1 LLNQHPFQGAN
12 MMMTI
17 GCFHAHY
24 SNIAL
29 IEEAL
34 APYEVELVHYVD
46 PGLDRLKHDADFSEA
61 FTREKVTQTLQW
73 IAHCHADAI
82 LVTCTLFAA
91 VLEQET
97 QHVPVPVVGI
107 DDPLLQEMKR
117 VPGRYILAFTNP
129 ATIEGTM
136 ARVNQVL
143 QQDDEN
149 RQRNGIETV
158 EAEAILI
165 PGTFELIMRGD
176 KEGYLAT
183 VIAGLQQI
191 AEQSPGSTVVAAQLS
206 MAPAAARVTADTG
219 MLIFSPLA
227 SLSAYLEK
235 KLSLAHR

>member
-1 LLNQHPFQGAN
+1 
-12 MMMTI
+12 MMTI

-24 SNIAL
+24 SNIEL

-46 PGLDRLKHDADFSEA
+46 PGLDRLKQHDADFTEA
-61 FTREKVTQTLQW
+61 VTREKVSQTLQW
-73 IAHCHADAI
+73 IAHCHADAT

-91 VLEQET
+91 VLEQEA
-97 QHVPVPVVGI
+97 QYVPVPVVGI
-107 DDPLLQEMKR
+107 DDPLLLEMKR

-136 ARVNQVL
+136 ARVNQAL
-143 QQDDEN
+143 RQDDEN
-149 RQRNGIETV
+149 GQRKGIDAVETESV
-158 EAEAILI
+158 LI
-165 PGTFELIMRGD
+165 PSTFELIMRGD
-176 KEGYLAT
+176 KEGYLAA
-183 VIAGLQQI
+183 VSAGLQQI

>member
-1 LLNQHPFQGAN
+1 

-24 SNIAL
+24 SNIVL

-46 PGLDRLKHDADFSEA
+46 PGLDRLKHDADFTEA
-61 FTREKVTQTLQW
+61 VTHEKVSQTLQW

-91 VLEQET
+91 VLEQEAK
-97 QHVPVPVVGI
+97 HVPVPVVGI
-107 DDPLLQEMKR
+107 DDPLLQEMQQN
-117 VPGRYILAFTNP
+117 PGEYILAFTNP

-136 ARVNQVL
+136 VRVNQASL
-143 QQDDEN
+143 QQGDEDG
-149 RQRNGIETV
+149 QRNGIEAIET
-158 EAEAILI
+158 EAVLI

-176 KEGYLAT
+176 KEGYLAEVST
-183 VIAGLQQI
+183 GLQQLV
-191 AEQSPGSTVVAAQLS
+191 EKYPGSTVVAAQLS

-219 MLIFSPLA
+219 MLIYSPLA
-227 SLSAYLEK
+227 SLAAYLEK
-235 KLSLAHR
+235 KFNMAQR

>member
-1 LLNQHPFQGAN
+1 

-24 SNIAL
+24 SNIVL

-46 PGLDRLKHDADFSEA
+46 PGLDRLKHDADFTEA
-61 FTREKVTQTLQW
+61 VTHEKVSQTLQW

-91 VLEQET
+91 VLEQEV
-97 QHVPVPVVGI
+97 QNVPVPVVGI
-107 DDPLLQEMKR
+107 DDPLLQEMQQN
-117 VPGRYILAFTNP
+117 PGEYILAFTNP

-136 ARVNQVL
+136 ARVNLAL
-143 QQDDEN
+143 QQDDEDE
-149 RQRNGIETV
+149 QRNRSEGVEIEAV
-158 EAEAILI
+158 LI

-176 KEGYLAT
+176 KEGYLSA
-183 VIAGLQQI
+183 VSAGLKKI
-191 AEQSPGSTVVAAQLS
+191 AEQSPGSKVVAAQLS
-206 MAPAAARVTADTG
+206 MAPAAARVTADTN
-219 MLIFSPLA
+219 LAIYSPLA

-235 KLSLAHR
+235 KLNIVRR